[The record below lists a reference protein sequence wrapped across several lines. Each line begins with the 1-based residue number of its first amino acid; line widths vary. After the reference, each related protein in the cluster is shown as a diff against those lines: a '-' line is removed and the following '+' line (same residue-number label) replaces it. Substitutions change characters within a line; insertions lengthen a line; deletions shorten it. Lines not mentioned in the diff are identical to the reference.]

1 MEYLGID
8 SNGWV
13 AIATFVIAMA
23 TFIAAIV
30 ATYTSKKIFEKSNKD
45 EWLKAYQLHYFEFWH
60 NDDLRDVRIAIAND
74 EAYEKMRSILLKR
87 LNDPETISK
96 KEYREID
103 KIDKFINIL
112 TLIRGINPLFSQ
124 KDKISEEWFLR
135 YWLLSPKKL
144 NRLELLDYI
153 KLCYAS
159 SYHIILE
166 KEWDE
171 GEN

>member
-30 ATYTSKKIFEKSNKD
+30 ATYNSKKIFERSNKD
-45 EWLKAYQLHYFEFWH
+45 EWLKAYQSHYFEFWH
-60 NDDLRDVRIAIAND
+60 DEDLRDIRIAIAND
-74 EAYEKMRSILLKR
+74 KAYEDLKVILLKR
-87 LNDPETISK
+87 LNNPESISN

-112 TLIRGINPLFSQ
+112 TLIKGLNPLLSR
-124 KDKISEEWFLR
+124 KDKISEEWFLN
-135 YWLLSPKKL
+135 YWLLSPKTM
-144 NRLELLDYI
+144 NRVELLDYI
-153 KLCYAS
+153 ELCYS
-159 SYHIILE
+159 TSYHTILE
-166 KEWDE
+166 EEWNRRE
-171 GEN
+171 K